1 MTSPSDSHP
10 GGAAAGSGGM
20 LTAEPF
26 GRYGRR
32 EGTTRRKSQVVDRSG
47 TATELARVRARLA
60 ELDAE
65 QRRLLQE
72 LSALEAR
79 ETAEIAALPTLLTII
94 VSAVPI
100 MEFNN
105 CSNTTGTSASST
117 RLLRVNRSP
126 GNRAAAWAT
135 AGCRRRST
143 PSSSSP
149 APHNSGTEL
158 IAHSA
163 PAPQA

>member
-1 MTSPSDSHP
+1 MMPLLSTAEGHPDMTSPSNSHP
-10 GGAAAGSGGM
+10 GGAAAAGGM

-94 VSAVPI
+94 LSTVPI
-100 MEFNN
+100 REFNN
-105 CSNTTGTSASST
+105 CSTISGISNTFRSWLEKSS
-117 RLLRVNRSP
+117 LLSSIFCFCFFNSISP
-126 GNRAAAWAT
+126 FPLLLAEN
-135 AGCRRRST
+135 C
-143 PSSSSP
+143 
-149 APHNSGTEL
+149 
-158 IAHSA
+158 
-163 PAPQA
+163 QK

>member
-1 MTSPSDSHP
+1 MTSPSNSHP
-10 GGAAAGSGGM
+10 GSAAAAGGM

-79 ETAEIAALPTLLTII
+79 ETAEIAAQAKRPSFEKAPVT
-94 VSAVPI
+94 
-100 MEFNN
+100 N
-105 CSNTTGTSASST
+105 ASS
-117 RLLRVNRSP
+117 
-126 GNRAAAWAT
+126 
-135 AGCRRRST
+135 
-143 PSSSSP
+143 
-149 APHNSGTEL
+149 SGEC
-158 IAHSA
+158 
-163 PAPQA
+163 